1 MATKRKLEASNARH
15 SSRRG
20 VQIKVNRVDAGQ
32 PEELLVL
39 NLSETGLLVQSSA
52 ALKVG
57 QPIEV
62 DIPHAG
68 QRSATVVW
76 DNGQLFGCQFDE
88 PITRAAVSAAQL
100 QSIPVRTKTDVG
112 ADTPLAQPDTVAT
125 VIAEESF
132 GKRLKRLRTER
143 KITLIGLARRVKVSK
158 PTLWKWE
165 KDDVRPRARYL
176 APLAQ
181 ALEVTQSELLFG
193 HGEPGATATA
203 TSRDSSENAP
213 HRNDAVVGQIAQ
225 YKALIAGLV
234 GTTPEK
240 VVVTITV

>member
-1 MATKRKLEASNARH
+1 M
-15 SSRRG
+15 
-20 VQIKVNRVDAGQ
+20 QIKVNRVDAER
-32 PEELLVL
+32 PEALLVL

-52 ALKVG
+52 SLKVG

-100 QSIPVRTKTDVG
+100 QSIPARTTTEVVVETP
-112 ADTPLAQPDTVAT
+112 AAQSDT
-125 VIAEESF
+125 IAAAMGEESF
-132 GKRLKRLRTER
+132 GKRLKRLRTEK
-143 KITLIGLARRVKVSK
+143 KITLIGLARRVNVSK

-181 ALEVTQSELLFG
+181 ALGVTQSELLFG
-193 HGEPGATATA
+193 HGEPGATAAA
-203 TSRDSSENAP
+203 TSRDSTENAP